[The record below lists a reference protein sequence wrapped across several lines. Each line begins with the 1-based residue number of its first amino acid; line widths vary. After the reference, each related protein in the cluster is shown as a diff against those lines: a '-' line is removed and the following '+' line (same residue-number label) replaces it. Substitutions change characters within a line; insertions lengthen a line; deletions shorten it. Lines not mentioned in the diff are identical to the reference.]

1 MRSDLFGTNL
11 ESATADRFTLQ
22 NPRMLRVALDGEVMA
37 RQGAMIAYQGQV
49 DFAYQ
54 GAGGMGKF
62 LKKAFTGEGM
72 PLMKVTGQGDVFF
85 ADDAM
90 EIHLVNLDGDS
101 LTVNGSN
108 VLAFDSTL
116 TWDIKKVEGAS
127 MMAGG
132 VFNTTFTGTGTV
144 AITSHGTPVVL
155 NVDAPTYADIQAAVA
170 WSTSLTTS
178 VRRTAGASAMI
189 GRGSGE
195 AFQLVFNG
203 QGFVV
208 VQASEGRI
216 VAPHQPL
223 SPALV
228 GGAIASPERRAGGPL
243 GEPRLRCGATIRAEC
258 WRQQAFDPNEE
269 NHGHRHSGPRPIY
282 PPPPTSPLA
291 RLSSCLRS

>member
-11 ESATADRFTLQ
+11 ESATTDRFTLQ

-37 RQGAMIAYQGQV
+37 RQGAMVAYQGQI

-54 GAGGMGKF
+54 GSGGVGKF
-62 LKKAFTGEGM
+62 LKKAFTSEGM
-72 PLMKVTGQGDVFF
+72 SLMKVSGKGDVFF

-90 EIHLVNLDGDS
+90 EIHLVNLENDS

-108 VLAFDSTL
+108 VLAFDSAL
-116 TWDIKKVEGAS
+116 TWDIKRVEGAS

-170 WSTSLTTS
+170 WSTTLTTS
-178 VRRTAGASAMI
+178 VRRTAGAGALI

-208 VQASEGRI
+208 VQASEGRK
-216 VAPHQPL
+216 VVPH
-223 SPALV
+223 S
-228 GGAIASPERRAGGPL
+228 
-243 GEPRLRCGATIRAEC
+243 
-258 WRQQAFDPNEE
+258 
-269 NHGHRHSGPRPIY
+269 H
-282 PPPPTSPLA
+282 
-291 RLSSCLRS
+291 

>member
-11 ESATADRFTLQ
+11 ESTATDRFTLQ
-22 NPRMLRVALDGEVMA
+22 NPRMLRVELDGDVMA
-37 RQGAMIAYQGQV
+37 RQGAMVAYQGQV

-54 GAGGMGKF
+54 GSGGVSKF
-62 LKKAFTGEGM
+62 LKKAFTSEGM
-72 PLMKVTGQGDVFF
+72 SLMKVSGKGDVFF

-90 EIHLVNLDGDS
+90 EIHLVNLEDDS
-101 LTVNGSN
+101 LTANGRS

-116 TWDIKKVEGAS
+116 TWDIKRVEGAS

-132 VFNTTFTGTGTV
+132 VFNTTFTGTGAV

-178 VRRTAGASAMI
+178 VRRTAGASALI

-203 QGFVV
+203 QGFVI
-208 VQASEGRI
+208 VQASEGRT
-216 VAPHQPL
+216 VAPH
-223 SPALV
+223 S
-228 GGAIASPERRAGGPL
+228 
-243 GEPRLRCGATIRAEC
+243 
-258 WRQQAFDPNEE
+258 
-269 NHGHRHSGPRPIY
+269 H
-282 PPPPTSPLA
+282 
-291 RLSSCLRS
+291 